1 MGACLNKGPVDDAKH
16 AQDKQRSKDLERVMI
31 HEQRVDAQVNKLLL
45 LGAGE
50 SGKSTLFKQMITI
63 YGKGFSLEDRKEY
76 VHVVFSNIINS
87 VKTLCDQSDK
97 LAARGIGGT
106 RMNPRNAASKQ
117 FLEDLKDEIIDPK
130 VATHMAQIWS
140 DPGIQATYEH
150 RAMYQ
155 LNDSTKYFLD
165 KIHEVGVK
173 DYLPTEQDILR
184 SRVRTTGIVESNFVI
199 DGNQFKMMDVGG
211 QRNERKKWLHCFSGV
226 TAILFVAA
234 LSEYDQVLFEDEETN
249 RMVEALNLFEEIC
262 NYKMFKKTSMI
273 LFLNKRDLFAE
284 KIAKVPLTK
293 GCFRDYTGPNTYE
306 GASQFILE
314 QFEGRN
320 RDPEKRIYPHLTC
333 ATDKDNIKVVFNA
346 VKDTVIRRS
355 LEEGGL
361 IAS

>member
-1 MGACLNKGPVDDAKH
+1 MGLCGTKNSAESLREEKQKSKELEKGLVADQR
-16 AQDKQRSKDLERVMI
+16 QDQ
-31 HEQRVDAQVNKLLL
+31 QVNKLLL

-63 YGKGFSLEDRKEY
+63 YGKGFSIEDRKEY
-76 VHVVFSNIINS
+76 IHVVFSNILLN

-97 LAARGIGGT
+97 LAQRGVQGT
-106 RMNPRNAASKQ
+106 RVSNKNALSKK
-117 FLEDLKDEIIDPK
+117 FIDDLKDETIDSK
-130 VATHMAQIWS
+130 TAGHMVALWS
-140 DPGIQATYEH
+140 DPGIQKTYEH

-155 LNDSTKYFLD
+155 LNDSTRYFLE
-165 KIHEVGVK
+165 KIQEIGAK
-173 DYLPTEQDILR
+173 DYLPTEQDVLR

-199 DGNQFKMMDVGG
+199 DGNHFKMMDVGG

-249 RMVEALNLFEEIC
+249 RMVEALNLFDEIC

-284 KIAKVPLTK
+284 KIQKVPLTK
-293 GCFRDYTGPNTYE
+293 GCFPDYSGQNTYDA
-306 GASQFILE
+306 ASQFILE

-320 RDPEKRIYPHLTC
+320 RDAEKRIYPHLTC

-361 IAS
+361 IT